1 MATKRDGRGPPS
13 AATNLIA
20 GGGAGMMEALVCHP
34 LDTIKVRMQLSRRA
48 RQPGAP
54 KRGFVRTGA
63 EIVRRE
69 TPLGLYKGLGAV
81 VTGIVPKMAIR
92 FSSFEAYKQMLS
104 STSSPSSPS
113 SSSSSSSSPAG
124 DGKNQGTKKIS
135 GAGTFAAG
143 LAAGVTEAVA
153 VVTPMEVVKIRLQ
166 AQHHSMADPLDVPK
180 YRNAAHAAYTV
191 VREEGFGALYRGV
204 SLTALRQGSNQ
215 AVNFSAYTYF
225 KEALV
230 RWQFPP
236 EDENDDAG
244 FGSGAAKAKAKAN
257 AAAAAVT
264 AASSGN
270 PLPAWQTTV
279 IGLVS
284 GAMGP
289 LSNAPIDTIKTRLQK
304 TPAEPGVSAFRRIS
318 VIAKDMF
325 KQEGFHAFY
334 KGITPRIMRV
344 APGQAVTFTV
354 YEYLKDKLERS
365 KPALIVGS
373 QYEE

>member
-1 MATKRDGRGPPS
+1 MATKVGGKDGKPPPS

-20 GGGAGMMEALVCHP
+20 GGGAGMMEALACHP

-48 RQPGAP
+48 RQPGLP
-54 KRGFVRTGA
+54 KRGFIKTGA

-81 VTGIVPKMAIR
+81 LTGIVPKMAIR
-92 FSSFEAYKQMLS
+92 FTSFEAYKQVLADKR
-104 STSSPSSPS
+104 T
-113 SSSSSSSSPAG
+113 
-124 DGKNQGTKKIS
+124 GTITGS
-135 GAGTFAAG
+135 GTFLAG

-153 VVTPMEVVKIRLQ
+153 VVTPMEVIKIRLQ

-180 YRNAAHAAYTV
+180 YRNAAHALYTV
-191 VREEGFGALYRGV
+191 VKEEGAGALYRGV

-215 AVNFSAYTYF
+215 AVNFTAYTYF
-225 KEALV
+225 KEALL
-230 RWQFPP
+230 RRRR
-236 EDENDDAG
+236 DD
-244 FGSGAAKAKAKAN
+244 GAAQ
-257 AAAAAVT
+257 AAA
-264 AASSGN
+264 
-270 PLPAWQTTV
+270 LPSWQTTV

-304 TPAEPGVSAFRRIS
+304 TPAEPGVSALKRITS
-318 VIAKDMF
+318 IAGDMF
-325 KQEGFHAFY
+325 RQEGFHAFY

-354 YEYLKDKLERS
+354 YEFLKDKLEKS
-365 KPALIVGS
+365 GPLGLTGNK
-373 QYEE
+373 YEE